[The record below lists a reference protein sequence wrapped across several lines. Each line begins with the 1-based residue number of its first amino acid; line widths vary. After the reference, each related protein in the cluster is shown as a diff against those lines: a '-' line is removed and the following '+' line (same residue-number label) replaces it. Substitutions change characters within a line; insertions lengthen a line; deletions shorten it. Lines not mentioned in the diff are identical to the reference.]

1 MKMSVAGKVAAA
13 IGILAVGL
21 TGFQAP
27 AFAGS
32 GRLNIQTVPEGA
44 RYLIVT
50 RKDLR
55 VVQEGV
61 SPYFDLGFPVG
72 NYMVC
77 FELAGYETAWQDSSV
92 STYGSSWVGPVM
104 KNSGDAGSIT
114 CEEDLARIT
123 MERNRYRSEL
133 LETIKTAE
141 RNPPPH
147 PLPQEAVAPETPAP
161 ISHADDVHYED
172 RDRSRPRRG
181 GEIRDNLGE
190 RRRQ

>member
-1 MKMSVAGKVAAA
+1 
-13 IGILAVGL
+13 
-21 TGFQAP
+21 
-27 AFAGS
+27 
-32 GRLNIQTVPEGA
+32 
-44 RYLIVT
+44 
-50 RKDLR
+50 
-55 VVQEGV
+55 
-61 SPYFDLGFPVG
+61 
-72 NYMVC
+72 MVC
-77 FELAGYETAWQDSSV
+77 FELAGHETAWQDSSV

-123 MERNRYRSEL
+123 TERNRYRSVL

-141 RNPPPH
+141 RNPRPH
-147 PLPQEAVAPETPAP
+147 PLPQETVAPETPAP
-161 ISHADDVHYED
+161 VSHADDVHSDD